1 MSGDDDLELDDLA
14 ARALASI
21 LLERTADTI
30 KDEGSSA
37 ALGLVQLADD
47 TGLSLDVCAAV
58 LMATSWLAG
67 AGGLTADEVFAA
79 SLAMEPDDDQAV
91 ERDELHDIAAME
103 LPDTDVEGVAVPD
116 DVADVVDGADSTLY
130 LAEDPAADVV
140 DWQSMIPDAIK
151 NGGDE

>member
-1 MSGDDDLELDDLA
+1 MSGDGDLELDDLA

-47 TGLSLDVCAAV
+47 TSLSLEVCAAV

-79 SLAMEPDDDQAV
+79 SLAMEPDDDQVPVLGDYVV
-91 ERDELHDIAAME
+91 EVDVE
-103 LPDTDVEGVAVPD
+103 LPFDDAGGVAVPD
-116 DVADVVDGADSTLY
+116 DVADMVDGADSTLY

-151 NGGDE
+151 NGGET

>member
-1 MSGDDDLELDDLA
+1 MSGEDDMELDDLA

-30 KDEGSSA
+30 KDEGKSA

-79 SLAMEPDDDQAV
+79 SLAMEPDDDQVPVLGDYVV
-91 ERDELHDIAAME
+91 EVDVELPFDDADDE
-103 LPDTDVEGVAVPD
+103 LPDAPD
-116 DVADVVDGADSTLY
+116 H
-130 LAEDPAADVV
+130 
-140 DWQSMIPDAIK
+140 WQSMIPDAIR
-151 NGGDE
+151 NPQGDVEAVPDGT